1 MTVQPSDPP
10 EDPPRRRWRWLT
22 RRPPRHVQILYRVL
36 ELAADVEAIAE
47 QVGALENERGGDTPL
62 GYRLVQIA
70 EELEELSRG

>member
-1 MTVQPSDPP
+1 
-10 EDPPRRRWRWLT
+10 
-22 RRPPRHVQILYRVL
+22 VQILYRVL